1 MTELKPETKFSVNQN
16 KVKIAV
22 NKDLYA
28 ADFEGIE
35 DFYSKKVSGGNRE

>member
-1 MTELKPETKFSVNQN
+1 MTELKPETVFSIKQN
-16 KVKIAV
+16 KVKIQV
-22 NKDLYA
+22 KKDLNA